1 MVGIMD
7 MLRFHRFTIGWA
19 WTPDHGDPEVPEDF
33 AVLRAYSPLHQV
45 REGTEYP
52 AVLVLT
58 GDHDDRAVPAHSYKF
73 TAALQ
78 HASAGSRP
86 VLLRIDPAT
95 GHGGTGAASKPR
107 TALVAE
113 TADLLA
119 FAATY
124 TGLVGPRDPDPA

>member
-1 MVGIMD
+1 
-7 MLRFHRFTIGWA
+7 
-19 WTPDHGDPEVPEDF
+19 VPADF

-45 REGTEYP
+45 REGTDYP

-86 VLLRIDPAT
+86 ALLRIDPAT

-107 TALVAE
+107 AALVAE

-119 FAATY
+119 FAATH
-124 TGLVGPRDPDPA
+124 TGLVPATHGAC